1 MPTPPLSDELCR
13 ISVEAY
19 LAAGRN
25 IAAAAKSVGL
35 NRNTFDSRLRVASKR
50 GFLLSDPAMP
60 GYHVSSVKKTTG
72 KNGSTLSETVTQKL
86 GEPEEKPF
94 EVGEGRVIKKITS
107 HVKDGLVVQEWVRHD
122 VDAESAQARLRAM
135 ALGLTDALPR
145 AEPVTA
151 PRGLN
156 EKLLCQYT
164 VTDLH
169 LGLLSWK
176 DESGADYD
184 LKIAEDLILKW
195 FRASIEGSP
204 PAKYAIL
211 AQLGDFMHYDSMEA
225 KTPTSGHVLDSD
237 SRFQKIARVAVRVV
251 RKIIAMLLEK
261 HEFVKVVMADAN
273 HDPVS
278 ATLMREWMSAHYDEE
293 PRIEVDTSAT
303 TYYYHEFGNVSLF
316 YHHGHRRNVKDV
328 DSVFAGK
335 FREVYGRTKYSYAHV
350 GHLHSD
356 ELKTTNLMKV
366 ERHETL
372 AAPSSY
378 EAAGGWISGRS
389 AKVITYHSDYG
400 KVGEEVRTP
409 EMVM

>member
-1 MPTPPLSDELCR
+1 MPTPPLADELCL
-13 ISVEAY
+13 EAVQAY
-19 LAAGRN
+19 IGAGRSVSR
-25 IAAAAKSVGL
+25 AARNAGI
-35 NRNTFDSRLRVASKR
+35 NRTTFESRLKVASKR
-50 GFLLSDPAMP
+50 GFLLKDPAMP
-60 GYHVSSVKKTTG
+60 GYHVSAVKTTTD
-72 KNGSTLSETVTQKL
+72 KNGETVSETITQKL
-86 GEPEEKPF
+86 GEPTDKPF
-94 EVGEGRVIKKITS
+94 DVGEGRVIGKVTS
-107 HVKDGLVVQEWVRHD
+107 HVKDGIEVQSWIRHD
-122 VDAESAQARLRAM
+122 LNAEAAQARLKAM

-145 AEPVTA
+145 AEPVA
-151 PRGLN
+151 SPRGLN

-176 DESGADYD
+176 DETGADYD
-184 LKIAEDLILKW
+184 LKIAEELILKW
-195 FRASIEGSP
+195 FRASIDGSP
-204 PAKYAIL
+204 PAKFAIL
-211 AQLGDFMHYDSMEA
+211 AQLGDFMHYDSMES

-261 HEFVKVVMADAN
+261 HEFVKVIMADAN

-278 ATLMREWMSAHYDEE
+278 ATLMREWMAAHYDEE
-293 PRIEVDTSAT
+293 PRIEVDTTAAP
-303 TYYYHEFGNVSLF
+303 YYYHEFGKVSLF

-335 FREVYGRTKYSYAHV
+335 FREVYGRTKFSYAHV

-389 AKVITYHSDYG
+389 AKVITYHADYG
-400 KVGEEVRTP
+400 KVGEEVKTP